1 MEGKKTF
8 LLFCLTWGLIG
19 VKKIRKREEWE
30 RGSKRKCNYGCK
42 IPVLNIKYVD
52 PGFCIRKQK
61 R

>member
-42 IPVLNIKYVD
+42 ILNIKYVD
-52 PGFCIRKQK
+52 LIIKY
-61 R
+61 